1 MIKQMMLEQTQE
13 QLPKNYCIM
22 SQKLAGILMAKGFK
36 LNDTAPNKKY
46 PHMRVF
52 YFPCSDELIQI
63 VNDYIR
69 RK

>member
-1 MIKQMMLEQTQE
+1 MILEQIQE
-13 QLPKNYCIM
+13 TSPKNYCIM

-46 PHMRVF
+46 PHMKVF

-63 VNDYIR
+63 VDDYI
-69 RK
+69 KKK